1 MADQIKYPDYLSS
14 VAAIPDPLEKD
25 TNDGVKVATPD
36 LILKDADVIDVDIM
50 TDLIFEDIGGY
61 ELATIS
67 RHDLVNG
74 QEVIYSP
81 IKNLTDREYLSLLST
96 TKLQLKKSEHQ
107 QKILLRDKWLWY
119 NGKMSKEKMDALG
132 WTYDPTD
139 GLKILKGEMDY
150 YYNSDL
156 DIQKSEEKI
165 Q

>member
-1 MADQIKYPDYLSS
+1 MFDLKKIHDMWAKDSQIDNMKLDESS
-14 VAAIPDPLEKD
+14 RL
-25 TNDGVKVATPD
+25 TPM
-36 LILKDADVIDVDIM
+36 LHSK
-50 TDLIFEDIGGY
+50 
-61 ELATIS
+61 
-67 RHDLVNG
+67 
-74 QEVIYSP
+74 
-81 IKNLTDREYLSLLST
+81 YLSLLST

-156 DIQKSEEKI
+156 EIQKSEEKI
-165 Q
+165 QYYKILIEVLTEIIDNLKWRHQTIRNIISWKQFESGS